1 MATNKP
7 RRPKISSARR
17 HNIYMDATTRDMSE
31 RLAKLDNRS
40 VSNLLAVLVIKEWQ
54 RRQAPAAA

>member
-1 MATNKP
+1 MATNKSP
-7 RRPKISSARR
+7 RLKISRARR
-17 HNIYMDATTRDMSE
+17 HNIYMDANTRDMSE